1 MNNIKV
7 RTKLIFVMVV
17 AIAALVLSVLSS
29 QKSMEQMKEN
39 VTVELEAD
47 KRASY
52 DELIKNEVDSVI
64 SLCQQIYKYYQDGTY
79 SLEQAKQI
87 AAVQIRALRYG
98 DNGYFWV
105 DQYDGTNVVLLG
117 NSVEGTNRLE
127 AVDGNGNKYIR
138 EIIKVGQ

>member
-105 DQYDGTNVVLLG
+105 D
-117 NSVEGTNRLE
+117 
-127 AVDGNGNKYIR
+127 
-138 EIIKVGQ
+138 GQV